1 MSMEGDPVVLWL
13 IMPILV
19 ALSAVLGAGSS
30 NRQYWATASALA
42 VAPLLF
48 VLWWANLEIDLPAA
62 LANWLGFFAVPTVV
76 VFAVARR
83 FRVQARPLLAWC
95 AGVVGYVVVLVVALS
110 VLVSLEWV
118 RP

>member
-19 ALSAVLGAGSS
+19 ALSAVLGSGSS
-30 NRQYWATASALA
+30 NRQYRAKASALA

-48 VLWWANLEIDLPAA
+48 VVWWANLDVDLPAA
-62 LANWLGFFAVPTVV
+62 LANWPGFFAVPTVAES
-76 VFAVARR
+76 AVARR

-110 VLVSLEWV
+110 VLVSLKWV